1 MAIDLKVLEEG
12 YNNRQPLFKDAE
24 KQLKRGFEDFVD
36 DNPDLG
42 IYSWKVDIKKI
53 DSFLDKA
60 QRKAECGVTTE
71 NAFEMIT
78 DVLRGRFVVWL
89 VDQIMPLVNMI
100 EELFPNFIIKERVDY
115 LTEPK
120 KETGYYGFHLVG
132 DYIINGKTPM
142 KCEIQVRSFL
152 GHGYSE
158 VEHICR
164 YKPTYGEVDD
174 ELKQILDEN
183 FRVASEGILAAE
195 KAFCNIYN
203 AVKIRTAP
211 TKLFPTKK

>member
-1 MAIDLKVLEEG
+1 MAIVIEALEEK
-12 YNNRQPLFKDAE
+12 YRSNQPLYKEAE
-24 KQLKRGFEDFVD
+24 KQLRRGMEDFCD
-36 DNPDLG
+36 GHPELG
-42 IYSWKVDIKKI
+42 IYSWSACIKEWGSFIKKVLAKEK
-53 DSFLDKA
+53 DG
-60 QRKAECGVTTE
+60 CTTE

-89 VDQIMPLVNMI
+89 VDQIMPVVEMI

-115 LTEPK
+115 LTHPK
-120 KETGYYGFHLVG
+120 EETGYYGFHLVG
-132 DYIINGKTPM
+132 DYIVNGKAVM
-142 KCEIQVRSFL
+142 KLEIQVRSFL

-164 YKPTYGEVDD
+164 YKPQYGEVDE

-183 FRVASEGILAAE
+183 FRIASDGIRAAE

-203 AVKIRTAP
+203 AVRLRSAP